1 MKQKKVPMRTCVVTK
16 EKYPKKELIRVV
28 RDNTGKVTVD
38 NSGKQ
43 NGRGAYLK
51 KDLEVVDMARKTKAL
66 EKYLEVLIPEE
77 VYEELEKAINKFEKS
92 NKEKALIISQTTFSL
107 ETFENIVEKI
117 KQKLPKGNIEVH
129 NTICTATKQRQEETE
144 KIAKQV
150 DAMIIIGGKHSSNTN
165 KLYELAKK
173 YCNIVLFIETE
184 KELDEKILNGVNAVG
199 VMAGASTP
207 NESIEKVVE
216 KLKRMC

>member
-51 KDLEVVDMARKTKAL
+51 KDLARKTKAL

-77 VYEELEKAINKFEKS
+77 VYEELEKAINK
-92 NKEKALIISQTTFSL
+92 
-107 ETFENIVEKI
+107 
-117 KQKLPKGNIEVH
+117 
-129 NTICTATKQRQEETE
+129 
-144 KIAKQV
+144 
-150 DAMIIIGGKHSSNTN
+150 
-165 KLYELAKK
+165 
-173 YCNIVLFIETE
+173 
-184 KELDEKILNGVNAVG
+184 
-199 VMAGASTP
+199 
-207 NESIEKVVE
+207 
-216 KLKRMC
+216 